1 MKIICPVC
9 KQETEAGYK
18 FCMNCRSV
26 IGGENAST
34 ASAPSSDA
42 PQTPNV
48 SEPPSASEMP
58 KIMAAPVTVA
68 APSAPQKTQPT
79 GSYEEYEPY
88 IKQGTI
94 PQYQPAPGMYGAPD
108 PNIQRIKKKNGPGG
122 GRRFFAF
129 IVCFFLFLSG
139 LASLALYCIEKTLS
153 AESLTKAVLDSSE
166 ITTIDIGKLTGNSAD
181 EGKTISEFILDQI
194 PEDQKERFP
203 GLTEDSINE
212 LLTDEDTKDIVAE
225 VLGDVTGYL
234 TGEKEEFAID
244 PDKTVELLEKN
255 SDKIES
261 MIGQK
266 LEAEDYASIKEEIGK
281 FNTEEMSKLTGG
293 EQKGVAEVMKAV
305 RWGLSGVALKILLG
319 VSVFFAV
326 LVFLIFGRYVDSAL
340 IRLGLT
346 AVCVGGAAFGG
357 VKVGEL
363 AIRKS
368 LLSKVGEGLAD
379 LLDKAVFTHF
389 EKTGMM
395 VLYVGI
401 GAMVVGILWKV
412 VRPKNNA

>member
-1 MKIICPVC
+1 M
-9 KQETEAGYK
+9 
-18 FCMNCRSV
+18 
-26 IGGENAST
+26 
-34 ASAPSSDA
+34 
-42 PQTPNV
+42 
-48 SEPPSASEMP
+48 
-58 KIMAAPVTVA
+58 
-68 APSAPQKTQPT
+68 
-79 GSYEEYEPY
+79 
-88 IKQGTI
+88 
-94 PQYQPAPGMYGAPD
+94 
-108 PNIQRIKKKNGPGG
+108 
-122 GRRFFAF
+122 AF
-129 IVCFFLFLSG
+129 IVCFFMFLTG
-139 LASLALYCIEKTLS
+139 LASLALYCVGQ
-153 AESLTKAVLDSSE
+153 SLTTKNLTEAVLDSAT
-166 ITTIDIGKLTGNSAD
+166 ITTMDVGKLTGNSED
-181 EGKTISEFILDQI
+181 EGKTISTYILEQI

-225 VLGDVTGYL
+225 GLGDVTGYL

-266 LEAEDYASIKEEIGK
+266 LDAEDYASIKEEIGK

-319 VSVFFAV
+319 VTIFFALLV
-326 LVFLIFGRYVDSAL
+326 LLIFGRYVDSAL
-340 IRLGLT
+340 IRIGLT
-346 AVCVGGAAFGG
+346 AVLVGCAAYGG
-357 VKVGEL
+357 MKIGKL
-363 AIRKS
+363 AVEKS
-368 LLSKVGEGLAD
+368 LFSRFGDGLTE
-379 LLDKAVFTHF
+379 LLDKTVFTHF